1 MFLHSYLG
9 LIFLATNDQLIANLI
24 VQVLVLLLNGIN
36 NFSLILPD
44 IIPEMNSIIPVV
56 LSIIFQIF
64 ICLLT
69 YEYVSYISLL
79 GIQSILSY

>member
-9 LIFLATNDQLIANLI
+9 LIFLATNDQLIANLT

-36 NFSLILPD
+36 NFSLILPG